1 MLTRPATPVGVPLA
15 GITKIAHDRNTPQ
28 PDLLPRPARGPS
40 GQPDSGAAS
49 APGPAPTLLSWL
61 AMLRHSLLLAALTFF
76 PVFAADQAATIGAT
90 SADAARL
97 ARIAPRM
104 QAFADQG
111 AIAGAVTLLMHNGQ
125 VVHHEAV
132 GMADIEARKAMAK
145 DSIFQIMSMTKPTV
159 ATCIMMLVEEG
170 RIALTDP
177 VEKHLP
183 EFRGQ
188 LLIAAKGADGS
199 VTLKKP
205 ARAITVRDLLTH
217 TSGMAGN
224 PPEGLK
230 ELYQKMDRPL
240 REAVLVYAQTPL
252 MFEPGTQWSY
262 SNMGIATLGRII
274 EVASG
279 QAFEQFL
286 SSRLLTPLGMKD
298 SFIFPPEDKKA
309 RIAALYD
316 RRDGKL
322 VKADGTKLGGDAMYY
337 RKGAVYSAPEFG
349 LYSTA
354 SDLAAFYEMT
364 RTGGVVPNWVKGA
377 GATPGKRLLSPASVA
392 VMTKLHTGDIK
403 AGHNPGTGFG
413 LAWEVVKT
421 EQGELNLWSIG
432 SYGHGGAFGTH
443 GWVDPA
449 KSLVGVFLIQGGD
462 ATTVKY
468 AFLNLA
474 GASIQ

>member
-1 MLTRPATPVGVPLA
+1 MTRPATPLGAPLA
-15 GITKIAHDRNTPQ
+15 GVTKIAHDRNTPERAS
-28 PDLLPRPARGPS
+28 PRHH
-40 GQPDSGAAS
+40 
-49 APGPAPTLLSWL
+49 PTPLATLVSCVAMPRRSLFLSL
-61 AMLRHSLLLAALTFF
+61 FLAALTLA
-76 PVFAADQAATIGAT
+76 PVFAASPAATTVTT
-90 SADAARL
+90 STDPVRL
-97 ARIAPRM
+97 GRIAPRM
-104 QAFADQG
+104 QAFVDQG
-111 AIAGAVTLLMHNGQ
+111 AIAGAVTLLLHNGQ

-132 GMADIEARKAMAK
+132 GMADVEAKKAMAK

-159 ATCIMMLVEEG
+159 ATCIMMLIEEG
-170 RIALTDP
+170 RIALSDP

-188 LLIAAKGADGS
+188 LLISEKGNDGS
-199 VTLKKP
+199 LTLKKP
-205 ARAITVRDLLTH
+205 SRPITVRDLLTH

-224 PPEGLK
+224 PPDGLK

-240 REAVLVYAQTPL
+240 REAVLVYSQTPL

-274 EVASG
+274 EAAAD
-279 QAFEQFL
+279 QPFEQFL
-286 SSRLLTPLGMKD
+286 SSRLLAPLGMKD

-322 VKADGTKLGGDAMYY
+322 VKADGTKLGGDAMNY

-354 SDLAAFYEMT
+354 GDLAAFYEMT
-364 RTGGVVPNWVKGA
+364 RLGGIVPTWVKGA

-392 VMTKLHTGDIK
+392 VMTKLHTADIK

-413 LAWEVVKT
+413 LAWEVVKS

-443 GWVDPA
+443 GWIDPA
-449 KSLVGVFLIQGGD
+449 KNLVGVFLIQGGD
-462 ATTVKY
+462 TTTVKY